1 MTHHHHRQ
9 SRAKEAQER
18 AGVPYPFTGAVAWP
32 ENPRAHGGHTRVQV
46 CACGATRAVN
56 RNGGEREYG
65 QWQSR

>member
-1 MTHHHHRQ
+1 MTHHHRQ

-18 AGVPYPFTGAVAWP
+18 AGVPYPFTGPVAWP

-46 CACGATRAVN
+46 CACGATRPVN